1 MNATITPQELQAIL
15 AANTATVCDVRRRAD
30 YEADPRTIPGAA
42 WHDPELVDVWA
53 AQLPKDK
60 PVLLYCRTGNRSAG
74 ARDVM
79 EKEGMTNIL
88 HMNEGIVAWQKA
100 GLPLEK

>member
-42 WHDPELVDVWA
+42 WHDPEHVDVWA

-60 PVLLYCRTGNRSAG
+60 PVAIYCVRGGSVSKSVQAALG
-74 ARDVM
+74 QKGFDVQYV
-79 EKEGMTNIL
+79 EGGL
-88 HMNEGIVAWQKA
+88 AAWDEA
-100 GLPLEK
+100 ISS